1 MKHFLSIEIPK
12 LFCYNT
18 NTFAGM
24 VELADTQDLGS
35 CGQPCR
41 FKSCY
46 PHQKNS
52 SYFCTGCFF
61 ITRLEPEKVS
71 AFGKCAGGTFLAG
84 SARAVPHAKRGVTRA
99 DSMRAQRSRRSSPV
113 TRTKKTVR
121 AFARAVFYI
130 EQHKCECKF
139 TFERKLANKKPKICS
154 FSKLDFGFYSPT
166 IMFTQRY

>member
-1 MKHFLSIEIPK
+1 MKHFLSIEIQK

-52 SYFCTGCFF
+52 SCFCTGCFF
-61 ITRLEPEKVS
+61 ITGLEPEKVS
-71 AFGKCAGGTFLAG
+71 AFKKRFSESFLAG

-113 TRTKKTVR
+113 TRTSREPRRAIRVR
-121 AFARAVFYI
+121 GFFFFNHNIARDY
-130 EQHKCECKF
+130 
-139 TFERKLANKKPKICS
+139 S
-154 FSKLDFGFYSPT
+154 FHC
-166 IMFTQRY
+166 IV

>member
-1 MKHFLSIEIPK
+1 MKHFLSIEIQK

-52 SYFCTGCFF
+52 SCFCTGCFF
-61 ITRLEPEKVS
+61 ITGLEPEKVS

-84 SARAVPHAKRGVTRA
+84 SAKAVSHAKRGVSRA
-99 DSMRAQRSRRSSPV
+99 GSMQGAAAADGQVLLSAP
-113 TRTKKTVR
+113 KKQFTLLCGL
-121 AFARAVFYI
+121 FF
-130 EQHKCECKF
+130 CKNCL
-139 TFERKLANKKPKICS
+139 TFICYFFHNFS
-154 FSKLDFGFYSPT
+154 F
-166 IMFTQRY
+166 